1 MDWRRRTGPKKMCYV
16 YSAKDFGINVI
27 FGGHNATET
36 LGIKALLAIIK
47 NTFKDIEVEFLDAP
61 TGL

>member
-1 MDWRRRTGPKKMCYV
+1 MCYV